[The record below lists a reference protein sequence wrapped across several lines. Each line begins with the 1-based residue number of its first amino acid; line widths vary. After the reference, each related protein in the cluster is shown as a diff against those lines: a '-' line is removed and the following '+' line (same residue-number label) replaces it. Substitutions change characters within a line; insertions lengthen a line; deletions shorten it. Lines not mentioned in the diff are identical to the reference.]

1 MRNKAE
7 INQDN
12 LKETKMKNNLLN
24 SMLMIVVSLV
34 FSTKVY
40 AQNKVFTDN
49 IDSPSSSINVIG
61 RYTNDA
67 VELIYFPDKNKALY
81 QGLKTGFIIERAEM
95 IDSIASLE
103 DFKFAI
109 IDEVLPIKEGA
120 WKSLIE
126 NSSGKE
132 KDNII
137 LAKEFYDNRDKQTGG
152 KFTFDKGIKEM
163 QEQKFKEDFA
173 YIIFV
178 MNATKN
184 NSVAEALGLSYTDKS
199 AVMHKKYVYR
209 ISLKEKMKNYIVA
222 DGMFL
227 IETSDKKNAVERDI
241 YVKTWDGKLTF
252 IWDENDMVSGAH
264 VERKNNTTGTYELLN
279 KSPALKSDE
288 TSVRNSYTDEN
299 LTNYTT
305 YEYRFYGFN
314 PFGEKV
320 YFGEAKGM
328 PRDLTPPAN
337 PSISSAK
344 HATPEEIKIAWKMPI
359 EVPDLKGYVVA
370 RSNKNKGNFKL
381 LHSKLLPKN
390 IKSYTDKT
398 FNKEKD
404 NYYVVQAID
413 TAGNISS
420 SSPYLVTIIDSIPP
434 LKPKFISGKIDSL
447 GVVTID
453 IELNKERDLMGYRL
467 FRSNSDKHEFSSIE
481 EGFQEKDTIFTK
493 AQTIFKDTV
502 TINSLTPYIYYK
514 IKALDY
520 NFNQSKYSDI
530 LKVKRPDVIPPTTP
544 VFKRVIVGENDVELH
559 YILSKSEDVVGHY
572 LYRRLKMDAAW
583 ELIATIENDKTK
595 YKDKKLKQGIKYYYS
610 LRAKDDSDLYSE
622 YANPVYGKPYDDGL
636 REPVKNLTI
645 SKIEENSTITWEYK
659 DLNKNT
665 FFVIYKKN
673 KKGNLVQYKSISE
686 LNFTEL
692 LKKGETVEYA
702 VKVFT
707 TDGGQS
713 KISKIVSINLNQ

>member
-1 MRNKAE
+1 
-7 INQDN
+7 
-12 LKETKMKNNLLN
+12 MKNNLLN
-24 SMLMIVVSLV
+24 SMLLIVVSLV

-40 AQNKVFTDN
+40 AQDSTSTDN
-49 IDSPSSSINVIG
+49 IDKPSSIINVIG
-61 RYTNDA
+61 KNTSDA
-67 VELIYFPDKNKALY
+67 VKLIYFPDKNKALY

-109 IDEVLPIKEGA
+109 IDEVFPIKEGA

-184 NSVAEALGLSYTDKS
+184 NVVAKALGLSYTDKS
-199 AVMHKKYVYR
+199 AVMDKKYVYR

-264 VERKNNTTGTYELLN
+264 VERKNNATGTYELLN
-279 KSPALKSDE
+279 KIPALKSDE
-288 TSVRNSYTDEN
+288 TSVRNSYTDKN

-337 PSISSAK
+337 PAISSAK

-370 RSNKNKGNFKL
+370 RSNKNKGKFQL
-381 LHSKLLPKN
+381 LHSKLLPKS
-390 IKSYTDKT
+390 ITSYTDKT
-398 FNKEKD
+398 FSKEKD

-420 SSPYLVTIIDSIPP
+420 SSPYFVTIIDSIPP

-467 FRSNSDKHEFSSIE
+467 YRSNSEEHEFSVIN
-481 EGFQEKDTIFTK
+481 EGFHEKDTVFVK
-493 AQTIFKDTV
+493 AQKVFNDTV
-502 TINSLTPYIYYK
+502 TINSLTPYIYYR

-520 NFNQSKYSDI
+520 NFNQSEVSDI
-530 LKVKRPDVIPPTTP
+530 LKVKRPDIIPPTTP
-544 VFKRVIVGENDVELH
+544 VFKNVKVGKDNIELKF
-559 YILSKSEDVVGHY
+559 ILSKSEDVVGHY
-572 LYRRLKMDAAW
+572 LYRRLKMDAPW
-583 ELIATIENDKTK
+583 ELMATIENDKTN
-595 YKDKKLKQGIKYYYS
+595 YKDEKLKQGIKYYYS
-610 LRAKDDSDLYSE
+610 LRAKDDSDLFSE
-622 YANPVYGKPYDDGL
+622 YAHPVFGKPYDDGV
-636 REPVKNLTI
+636 RPSIENLTI
-645 SKIEENSTITWEYK
+645 SKNEENAVLNWEYK
-659 DLNKNT
+659 NMNENT

-673 KKGNLVQYKSISE
+673 KKDQLVQYKSIAE
-686 LNFTEL
+686 LSFQEKIQKNT
-692 LKKGETVEYA
+692 TSSYA

-707 TDGGQS
+707 KDGGQS
-713 KISKIVSINLNQ
+713 KISKTVDVK